1 MAILKKKI
9 ISDPASVNT
18 LLESFSRT
26 TEDIISMEEFK
37 KLLLS
42 GKQLRFK
49 YGVDVT
55 APDLHMGHAVNL
67 WMYRKLQEFGHK
79 VIFLIGDFTT
89 QIGDPTGRNKLRPI
103 IPLEEIKKNTK
114 EFMRQALLVL
124 HKEPAV
130 LEIRKN
136 SEWYNAMPIKQ
147 LLLLMSMVTHDRL
160 MSRDMFR
167 ARVQEGKEIYEHELV
182 YPLLQGY
189 DSVMLKADATIIGS
203 DQLYNEMMGRFF
215 QEKFDQPAQVV
226 VTTKIT
232 HGLDGKEKQSKSL
245 GNYVGLTFSPR
256 EKFGKVMTLIDP
268 LIIEYFKAYTDIPL
282 SDITLIE
289 KDIIPTN
296 PMKAKLQLAWEIVKR
311 YHGETSANQ
320 EREWFTNTF
329 SKKEVPA
336 DIPFIVIPAS
346 AATAFD
352 VIRACFPLKEKSN
365 SDIRRLI
372 QQRGVTIGDITPSD
386 PTLKISPPK
395 EGTIIK
401 VGKRHWFRVKNK

>member
-1 MAILKKKI
+1 MAVSKKKI
-9 ISDPASVNT
+9 ISDPASVHA
-18 LLESFSRT
+18 LLDEFSRT

-37 KLLLS
+37 KLLLY

-67 WMYRKLQEFGHK
+67 WMYRRLQELGHK
-79 VIFLIGDFTT
+79 VVFLIGDFTT
-89 QIGDPTGRNKLRPI
+89 QIGDPSGRNKLRPI

-124 HKEPAV
+124 HKEPAL

-136 SEWYNAMPIKQ
+136 SEWYDKMPAKK
-147 LLLLMSMVTHDRL
+147 LLSLMSLVTHDRL

-167 ARVQEGKEIYEHELV
+167 ARVQEGKEIYEHELI
-182 YPLLQGY
+182 YPILQGY
-189 DSVMLKADATIIGS
+189 DSVILKADATIIGT

-245 GNYVGLTFSPR
+245 GNYIGLTFSPR
-256 EKFGKVMTLIDP
+256 EKFGKVMTLLDS
-268 LIIEYFKAYTDIPL
+268 LIVEYFKVYTDVPL
-282 SDITLIE
+282 SAIALIE
-289 KDIIPTN
+289 KNLMPSD
-296 PMKAKLQLAWEIVKR
+296 PMKAKLQLAWEITKR
-311 YHGETSANQ
+311 YHGEKSANQ

-336 DIPFIVIPAS
+336 DIPFVALPSSTATVFDIV
-346 AATAFD
+346 
-352 VIRACFPLKEKSN
+352 RACFSVKEKSN

-372 QQRGVTIGDITPSD
+372 QQRGVTIGDTTPSD
-386 PTLKISPPK
+386 PTLKISPLK

-401 VGKRHWFRVKNK
+401 IGKRHWFRIKK

>member
-1 MAILKKKI
+1 MSTAKKKI
-9 ISDPASVNT
+9 ISDPASLEA
-18 LLESFSRT
+18 LLVLFSRT
-26 TEDIISMEEFK
+26 TEEIISLEEFK

-42 GKQLRFK
+42 GRQLRFK

-89 QIGDPTGRNKLRPI
+89 QIGDPSGRNKLRPI
-103 IPLEEIKKNTK
+103 IPLEDIRKNTK

-124 HKEPAV
+124 HKEPAA

-136 SEWYNAMPIKQ
+136 SEWYDKMPVKQ
-147 LLLLMSMVTHDRL
+147 LLSLMSMVTHDRL

-167 ARVQEGKEIYEHELV
+167 ARIQEGKEIYEHELV

-215 QEKFDQPAQVV
+215 QEKFRQPAQVV
-226 VTTKIT
+226 ITTKIT

-256 EKFGKVMTLIDP
+256 EKFGKIMTLLDS
-268 LIIEYFKAYTDIPL
+268 LIIEYFKVYTDLSL
-282 SDITLIE
+282 SDIARIE
-289 KDIIPTN
+289 KDSIPSD
-296 PMKAKLQLAWEIVKR
+296 PMKAKLRLAWEVVKR
-311 YHGETSANQ
+311 YHGETSADQ

-329 SKKEVPA
+329 SKKETPA
-336 DIPFIVIPAS
+336 DIPSISIPA
-346 AATAFD
+346 TAGTVFD
-352 VIRACFPLKEKSN
+352 IVRACFSQKEKSN

-372 QQRGVTIGDITPSD
+372 TQRGVTIGDVTPSD
-386 PTLKISPPK
+386 PPLKISPLK
-395 EGTIIK
+395 KGTIIK
-401 VGKRHWFRVKNK
+401 IGKRHWFRVR

>member
-1 MAILKKKI
+1 MSKQKKKI
-9 ISDPASVNT
+9 VSDPASVHA
-18 LLESFSRT
+18 LLETFSRT

-42 GKQLRFK
+42 GEQLRLK

-67 WMYRKLQEFGHK
+67 WMYRKLQELGHK
-79 VIFLIGDFTT
+79 VVFLIGDFTT

-103 IPLEEIKKNTK
+103 IPLEDIKKNTK

-124 HKEPAV
+124 HDDPAA

-136 SEWYNAMPIKQ
+136 SEWYDTMSVKQ
-147 LLLLMSMVTHDRL
+147 LLSLMSLVTHERL

-182 YPLLQGY
+182 YPILQGY
-189 DSVMLKADATIIGS
+189 DSVILEADATIIGS

-215 QEKFDQPAQVV
+215 QEKFGQNAQVV

-232 HGLDGKEKQSKSL
+232 PGLDGKEKQSKSL

-256 EKFGKVMTLIDP
+256 EKFGKIMTLLDP
-268 LIIEYFKAYTDIPL
+268 LITEYFKVYTDLPL
-282 SDITLIE
+282 PDIARIE
-289 KDIIPTN
+289 KEVMSSD
-296 PMKAKLQLAWEIVKR
+296 PMKTKLLLAYEVVKR
-311 YHGETSANQ
+311 YHGKKIADQ

-329 SKKEVPA
+329 SKKEIPT
-336 DIPFIVIPAS
+336 DIPSVNIDAS
-346 AATAFD
+346 AKTVFD
-352 VIRACFPLKEKSN
+352 IVRACFSQKEKSN

-372 QQRGVTIGDITPSD
+372 QQRGVTIGDTAPSD
-386 PTLKISPPK
+386 PKTSIPPLN

-401 VGKRHWFRVKNK
+401 IGKRHWFRVGK